1 LRARRGCARE
11 RAPPESCGAR
21 TCRRTVWLPSPGLV
35 CPCKCSSKRI
45 VGANLFDDRRAT
57 LIWNKSQGRPS
68 HGAEIRERGP
78 PLEAALLPSP
88 LHIPNDPVFVYF
100 LMYASRF
107 RSVSRIFSFA
117 DCLCASE
124 GGARRGFFIVGLKKV
139 GPLFGCRAILKS
151 PKTESGYC

>member
-1 LRARRGCARE
+1 MRARRGCARE

-100 LMYASRF
+100 LMYAFDFAASRA
-107 RSVSRIFSFA
+107 SCSFA

-124 GGARRGFFIVGLKKV
+124 GGARRCFFVVGLEKV

>member
-11 RAPPESCGAR
+11 RAPTESCGAR

-88 LHIPNDPVFVYF
+88 LHIRNDDYLCFIRGC
-100 LMYASRF
+100 RF
-107 RSVSRIFSFA
+107 RDAVGCHSFA
-117 DCLCASE
+117 FSRVSFSAIN
-124 GGARRGFFIVGLKKV
+124 ARISSDMFRSFNHCSLYKV
-139 GPLFGCRAILKS
+139 TGKRPI
-151 PKTESGYC
+151 P